1 VIFTLMCSHGRVFLK
16 KKLILVPTELSKEE
30 ARWWAAV
37 LAISGVFA
45 GVVLISLATAAED
58 IPV

>member
-1 VIFTLMCSHGRVFLK
+1 MEGLSSNFILF
-16 KKLILVPTELSKEE
+16 LILVPTELNKEE
-30 ARWWAAV
+30 ARRWAAV

>member
-1 VIFTLMCSHGRVFLK
+1 MEGFFSKTLYF
-16 KKLILVPTELSKEE
+16 LILVPTELSKEE
-30 ARWWAAV
+30 ARRWAAV

>member
-1 VIFTLMCSHGRVFLK
+1 MEGLSSNLFIF
-16 KKLILVPTELSKEE
+16 LILVPTELNKEE
-30 ARWWAAV
+30 ARRWAAV